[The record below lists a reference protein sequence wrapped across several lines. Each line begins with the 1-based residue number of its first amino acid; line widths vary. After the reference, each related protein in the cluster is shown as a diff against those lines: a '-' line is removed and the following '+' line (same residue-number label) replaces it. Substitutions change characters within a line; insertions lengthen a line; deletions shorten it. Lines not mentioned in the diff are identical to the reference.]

1 MGRRIRGLGEI
12 DSKAGEKNPRGQA
25 TGSRMTGGTDG
36 AKTGERVACTS
47 GVEEGQRWADSKPRR
62 AAGRTTDEE
71 SHRRASSS
79 CSKTNGWRQDLWKM
93 PQREMRRQEELQEGE
108 PRLGDYT
115 NTPDYYTLTRALL

>member
-1 MGRRIRGLGEI
+1 MGGRIRGLGEI
-12 DSKAGEKNPRGQA
+12 DNKAGEKSPQGQA
-25 TGSRMTGGTDG
+25 TGSRMAGGTDS
-36 AKTGERVACTS
+36 AKTGGRVATS
-47 GVEEGQRWADSKPRR
+47 GIEEGPRWADSKPQR

-79 CSKTNGWRQDLWKM
+79 CLKTNEWRQRLWKM
-93 PQREMRRQEELQEGE
+93 LQREMCRQEELGE